1 MSLTLDANLRPK
13 PVNLAGS
20 SVPFVLATNNLYSDV
35 GTKAVF
41 DLQVIGLPAANDTLN
56 IEWNSGASA
65 VQFRFAPSVDDS
77 GTQIQDGS
85 GYGNISSWIDLAA
98 IPALEANAFVSADY
112 VITRQ
117 GTDRIRFTAKSKG
130 TAFALVFDGS
140 EAGDWSAA
148 QITAGE
154 NEVKRPNFK
163 VVALV
168 NVRQSGQTDYTE
180 IALELDPINSQ
191 AAFDLGPVLEGD
203 WYEDPLPSAS
213 LNQPTIFTSCIAEFY
228 VRYAEQFGNDRITQ
242 RLSETNVYRSLHGG
256 LSYDDARAQD
266 VHTTYIVANKF
277 LNRLPQNAE
286 LFTGQLVYLWWYAL
300 GEAAADADIQV
311 SFVYEDGT
319 TSGGAI
325 KLFDITDVAD
335 HRLICIPVSIT
346 QVLLVAD
353 PKPVYSFEIWVSANG
368 FHNTHYTE
376 KRKFILSDRTVLDV
390 LDLAYINGF
399 GLVETFR
406 CLGEVQRHTS
416 AQHTFGQ
423 KPIDPRSTDPLS
435 VHQSAM
441 LQPYIEANTGY
452 LNQAQAL
459 QFADLMAS
467 RKHWVKEASGWR
479 RVRLEKA
486 ELQLSGTEA
495 DATLGTTLKLY
506 SDIEEQFASHV

>member
-20 SVPFVLATNNLYSDV
+20 SVPFVLTTNNLYSAI
-35 GTKAVF
+35 GAKAVF
-41 DLQVIGLPAANDTLN
+41 DLQVLGLPAANDTLN
-56 IEWNSGASA
+56 IEWNSGARA
-65 VQFRFAPSVDDS
+65 IQFRFAPSVDDS

-85 GYGNISSWIDLAA
+85 GFGNITGWIDLAA
-98 IPALEANAFVSADY
+98 IPALQANALVSADY

-117 GTDRIRFTAKSKG
+117 GTDKIRFTAKAKG
-130 TAFALVFDGS
+130 AAFALVFDGS
-140 EAGDWSAA
+140 ESGDWSAS
-148 QITAGE
+148 QITAGV

-180 IALELDPINSQ
+180 IPLELDAINNE
-191 AAFDLGPVLEGD
+191 AAFDIGPVLEGD
-203 WYEDPLPSAS
+203 WYEDPLPSAN
-213 LNQPTIFTSCIAEFY
+213 LNQPTIFTSCIAEFFI
-228 VRYAEQFGNDRITQ
+228 RYAEQFGEDRIIQ
-242 RLSETNVYRSLHGG
+242 RLSTTNIYRCLSGG
-256 LSYDDARAQD
+256 LSYDDARSQD
-266 VHTTYIVANKF
+266 VHTTFIVANKF

-286 LFTGQLVYLWWYAL
+286 LFTGQMVYLWWYAL
-300 GEAAADADIQV
+300 GESASDADVQV
-311 SFVYEDGT
+311 SFFYEDGT
-319 TSGGAI
+319 TSGSAI

-335 HRLICIPVSIT
+335 HRLICIPVNAS

-368 FHNTHYTE
+368 FPGTQYTE
-376 KRKFILSDRTVLDV
+376 KRKFILSDRTVLDE
-390 LDLAYINGF
+390 LDIAYLNGF

-416 AQHTFGQ
+416 ASHTFGQ
-423 KPIDPRSTDPLS
+423 RPKDPRSTEPLS
-435 VHQSAM
+435 VHQTSKV
-441 LQPYIEANTGY
+441 QPYIEANTGY

-459 QFADLMAS
+459 QLADMLAS
-467 RKHWVKEASGWR
+467 KRHWVKEASDWR

-495 DATLGTTLKLY
+495 DATLGTALKLY
-506 SDIEEQFASHV
+506 SDVEEQFASHV